1 MNELTILSEQPRPLS
16 AGIIH
21 LADVLVIFRLELT
34 ELVLQSTAHLL
45 KVTLVIRICL
55 GEYVSP
61 TWLFFFLQYMH

>member
-45 KVTLVIRICL
+45 KVTLIIRIYF
-55 GEYVSP
+55 GEYISP
-61 TWLFFFLQYMH
+61 RLLYSVLQCMH